1 MRAYIK
7 NAFLILILSAIAI
20 SAFNCDDIRTEKPLV
35 KNSGENKQT
44 YSDEYL
50 TVSKVIDGD
59 TFRMSNGEKVR
70 LIGIDTPE
78 KYDSDKLDR
87 ESSKTGRDKQTIKK
101 LGEAASDY
109 VTKLVEG
116 KKVRLEKDP
125 GYDNVDKYNR
135 LLRYVYFEDGTL
147 VNAKILEDGYANVF
161 YDKSISKINE
171 FKKLESDARKNK
183 KGLWGEV
190 DGTTQF

>member
-1 MRAYIK
+1 MKAYIN
-7 NAFLILILSAIAI
+7 NAFLILILSAVFA
-20 SAFNCDDIRTEKPLV
+20 SAFNCDDIRTEKPLT

-44 YSDEYL
+44 NSDEYL

-59 TFRMSNGEKVR
+59 TFRMSSGEKVR

-101 LGEAASDY
+101 LGEAASAY

-116 KKVRLEKDP
+116 KKVRLEK
-125 GYDNVDKYNR
+125 
-135 LLRYVYFEDGTL
+135 
-147 VNAKILEDGYANVF
+147 
-161 YDKSISKINE
+161 
-171 FKKLESDARKNK
+171 
-183 KGLWGEV
+183 
-190 DGTTQF
+190 